1 MAEGEGWDFSSH
13 NSLHLMD
20 MQDAMRQGGSD
31 NVLTIW
37 GRPNKW
43 TSERLMRNES
53 LLKIPAG
60 HWHDNFI
67 SLGLARDGDNFQTC
81 SWEPKG
87 SATTKAFLDLHV
99 ERTPAAQWLRRDAVS
114 FKGKR

>member
-1 MAEGEGWDFSSH
+1 
-13 NSLHLMD
+13 